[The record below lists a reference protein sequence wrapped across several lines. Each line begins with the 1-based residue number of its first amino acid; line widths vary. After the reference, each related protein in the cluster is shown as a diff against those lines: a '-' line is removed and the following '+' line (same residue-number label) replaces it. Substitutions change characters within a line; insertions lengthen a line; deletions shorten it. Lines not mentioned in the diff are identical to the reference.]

1 MAEWRTCSIQSKAD
15 PDHLDFI
22 GGVHG
27 VYGGVGV
34 VLAVYGGVGVIMAVY
49 GGVGVILAV
58 YGGVGV
64 ILAVNVEAVEGRN
77 KRNVCAR
84 NRSQK
89 RCFVLFDY
97 VLLCFILYSYL
108 CCVQ

>member
-1 MAEWRTCSIQSKAD
+1 
-15 PDHLDFI
+15 
-22 GGVHG
+22 
-27 VYGGVGV
+27 
-34 VLAVYGGVGVIMAVY
+34 MAVY

-64 ILAVNVEAVEGRN
+64 ILAVYGGVGVVLAVNVEAVEGRN
-77 KRNVCAR
+77 TGNVWAL

-97 VLLCFILYSYL
+97 VLLCFIFYSYL